1 MCSSIFLY
9 HLSFCYSVV
18 VFININHYIY
28 NICAFNDLIVS
39 FIYTSLM
46 CYLILCLLQRYLSKY
61 EVERIPFPL
70 SSLSK
75 WHKFLWIYWYTEL
88 IVRPGKV
95 HAMNYQY
102 CLGML
107 KAGQKGCLL
116 LRAYILVRSP
126 WATFSCPASMALSID
141 QCFASC
147 CTTPSRDSHSEC
159 MVLPQFIS
167 KRKTPARSKSLWLIK
182 FRKLTHFRAWSHSL
196 HYCVSALILVVE
208 IKPHSV

>member
-1 MCSSIFLY
+1 
-9 HLSFCYSVV
+9 
-18 VFININHYIY
+18 
-28 NICAFNDLIVS
+28 
-39 FIYTSLM
+39 M

-95 HAMNYQY
+95 HAINYQY
-102 CLGML
+102 WLGML

-116 LRAYILVRSP
+116 LRVYILVRSP

-167 KRKTPARSKSLWLIK
+167 KRKTPARSKSLRLIK